1 MQTRKLLIALVVL
14 ALLAVV
20 AGTLDPAPPPTD
32 SKPLPTPFHPTLTA
46 EQIEWIRITD
56 GGQTVTVKRTE
67 VADEEAALLAGIG
80 AGTATST
87 GRSVWLFG
95 NENNRLADSDL
106 AETAA
111 ETLAALSWNSQAQRP
126 DDLSAFGLGDGG
138 NLIEFR
144 TTDGRQSQLELG
156 SESPLGTK
164 RYALLDPLAPPPKT
178 SSSPQISLVDS
189 WSLRVFD
196 RDPLSFRESRVFP
209 FDVARVAELRVGS
222 EDRATLVLQKVGR
235 SWHFTDANGL
245 RAETEW
251 VKESLRMLAGLQ
263 AASSIPST
271 EPLEP
276 TLWIEVRDDQGRLAR
291 LNCSRNP
298 SGRTYQVHSSGT
310 LLPSQ
315 LSGTT
320 SGVEAKAIDRML
332 AEPDSLR
339 ALELLDFNPG
349 TATQVIWE
357 AQGVVWTLQLDQEE
371 WRKTSSAGIPD
382 TTISRAEV
390 TAFLETLDGF
400 VAQSYSTDEL
410 TEDGVGPEVA
420 RLLIRQ
426 KDGLETGLRLF
437 RDGLQD
443 RVAIQG
449 EPGLREVAADVG
461 EFLSRHRNFD
471 SEDRDSEET
480 E

>member
-1 MQTRKLLIALVVL
+1 MQTRKLLIAVVVL
-14 ALLAVV
+14 TLLAVV
-20 AGTLDPAPPPTD
+20 VGTLDPAPPPTD
-32 SKPLPTPFHPTLTA
+32 TEPLPTPFHPNLTA

-67 VADEEAALLAGIG
+67 VAEEEAALLAGIG
-80 AGTATST
+80 VGTATST
-87 GRSVWLFG
+87 GHSLWLYG
-95 NENNRLADSDL
+95 NESNRLADSDL

-111 ETLAALSWNSQAQRP
+111 ETLAELSWNSQAQRP

-138 NLIEFR
+138 NLIEFG
-144 TTDGRQSQLELG
+144 TTDGKQSQLELG
-156 SESPLGTK
+156 SESPLGAK
-164 RYALLDPLAPPPKT
+164 RYALYDALALPPET
-178 SSSPQISLVDS
+178 SSSAQISLVDS

-196 RDPLSFRESRVFP
+196 RDPLGFRESRVFP
-209 FDVARVAELRVGS
+209 FDVARIVELRVGS
-222 EDRATLVLQKVGR
+222 EDRANLVLQKVGR

-263 AASSIPST
+263 AASFSPST
-271 EPLEP
+271 ESLES

-291 LNCSRNP
+291 LNCSHEP

-310 LLPSQ
+310 LLPTQ
-315 LSGTT
+315 LRGTT
-320 SGVEAKAIDRML
+320 AGVEAKAIDRMR
-332 AEPDSLR
+332 AEPESLR

-349 TATQVIWE
+349 TTTQVIWE
-357 AQGVVWTLQLDQEE
+357 AQGVVWTLQLDQGE
-371 WRKTSSAGIPD
+371 WRKTSSGGIPD
-382 TTISRAEV
+382 TTVPRAEV

-400 VAQSYSTDEL
+400 VAQSYSAAEL
-410 TEDGVGPEVA
+410 TDDGVGPEVA
-420 RLLIRQ
+420 RLSLRQ
-426 KDGLETGLRLF
+426 EDGLETGLRLF

-443 RVAIQG
+443 RVAIKG

-461 EFLSRHRNFD
+461 EFLSHHRNFE
-471 SEDRDSEET
+471 SEDRDSEAT